1 MFAAAA
7 CAWFAWAGTSS
18 SLQAELQPDQLYSAV
33 SPSIVALDVEN
44 VSGKHFVGTA
54 FLAAGSGL
62 AVTAWHVV
70 HDARRVEARFS
81 DNHRVTVI
89 GLVDKNE
96 KLDLALLQLA
106 AGSRPRITLSASTPR
121 IGSRVYLVGSP
132 RGLDFSISEGLISQ
146 IRTLDGVRYY
156 QLSCPI
162 SPGDSG
168 GPVLND
174 RGEAIGVVS
183 WRKADA
189 ESIGFAIPSSM
200 IKNVMRQLIENGKVT
215 RGYLGVAIQGVDEKL
230 ANVTA
235 RYTIGL
241 GLFEVLLGDDR
252 IEDIY
257 VDAPSRDNP
266 IHVTVGGIKGSGTVV
281 RCQTNIVASSNEI
294 EGLVSRFRQYSRRPF
309 SEAFPVLETDVV
321 GFDARATFIGINSV
335 GADLPNSPRHPGI
348 EVTVHTNN

>member
-189 ESIGFAIPSSM
+189 ENVGFAVPCHEVARMNAALPVVAWSAVVPLAPQPVASPEAAPQVRAAVTTGGQGAADPYHRFQEFLSGRSGERVTVIVQEP
-200 IKNVMRQLIENGKVT
+200 GKET
-215 RGYLGVAIQGVDEKL
+215 RFS
-230 ANVTA
+230 
-235 RYTIGL
+235 
-241 GLFEVLLGDDR
+241 FEV
-252 IEDIY
+252 
-257 VDAPSRDNP
+257 PKP
-266 IHVTVGGIKGSGTVV
+266 
-281 RCQTNIVASSNEI
+281 VAK
-294 EGLVSRFRQYSRRPF
+294 
-309 SEAFPVLETDVV
+309 
-321 GFDARATFIGINSV
+321 
-335 GADLPNSPRHPGI
+335 
-348 EVTVHTNN
+348 